1 MEKSSPSL
9 YHIISVFTDQ
19 KNAVK
24 IKLEWELNLY
34 FSRLTLWR
42 CQRFNESILT
52 KRWASCR
59 TRRTR
64 TTTRPETC
72 WPSEWGS
79 RPEDRNMS
87 SAKFRFIFPS
97 FILQYKEIISKH
109 HFIFNEMYN
118 FGNFV
123 SNFPWQH
130 IATQQIAPK
139 VVIFQLVFKSVEE
152 LELAGKLRKTFYP
165 FSLDRVWERRTSI
178 AFNWKVFLF
187 LFCA

>member
-1 MEKSSPSL
+1 
-9 YHIISVFTDQ
+9 
-19 KNAVK
+19 
-24 IKLEWELNLY
+24 
-34 FSRLTLWR
+34 
-42 CQRFNESILT
+42 
-52 KRWASCR
+52 
-59 TRRTR
+59 
-64 TTTRPETC
+64 
-72 WPSEWGS
+72 
-79 RPEDRNMS
+79 MS

-152 LELAGKLRKTFYP
+152 LELAGKLQKKTFHPLSLKGSGKEKRRLRSIEKYFYSCFVFRIATADKSFFYP
-165 FSLDRVWERRTSI
+165 FFYFFRVSPGSSGRDQEGNVRRSVRRRKCDQLGSLSVDAR
-178 AFNWKVFLF
+178 AGLHAQLCHDQQLF
-187 LFCA
+187 HPR